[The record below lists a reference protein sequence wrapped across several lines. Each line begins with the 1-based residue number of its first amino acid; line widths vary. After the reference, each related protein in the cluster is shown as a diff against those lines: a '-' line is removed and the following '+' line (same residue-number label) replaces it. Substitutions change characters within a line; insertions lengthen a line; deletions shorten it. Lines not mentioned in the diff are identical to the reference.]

1 MPIHQLKKIKAV
13 LFDLD
18 GTLVEN
24 GSIQKDATRQT
35 LDFFGI
41 NITMNEFTQKYS
53 NKEYIQVEK
62 ELIED
67 FRLNAKQGDITNKRK
82 EIVLRLLSTRETK
95 CTYFAKELLQYL
107 YKKYPL
113 AICSAGEREEV
124 YLKLKN
130 NNLLKYFK
138 KIVSAGDVE
147 KSKPHPDIY
156 LKGAFDLGFKT
167 EKCLAFE
174 DTTMGV
180 LAAKRAGTLCF
191 AVPSKG
197 EKDFSLADKVLDSLK
212 DAYDILK
219 SI

>member
-1 MPIHQLKKIKAV
+1 MLIHQLKKIKAV

-24 GSIQKDATRQT
+24 GSIQKDATRQA

-82 EIVLRLLSTRETK
+82 EIVFVLLSTTRNK
-95 CTYFAKELLQYL
+95 VTYFAKINSIFIQ
-107 YKKYPL
+107 KISL

-180 LAAKRAGTLCF
+180 LAAKRAGALCF